1 MGSLAPG
8 RPACQLQRIR
18 MQTAER
24 AALVES
30 HAWIVAQFVAR
41 YQTRG
46 NAADL
51 AEAGLLGLCE
61 AARRYKPAKRVQFAT
76 YAWTWVKGAVL
87 EELRTSHVVPVS
99 KRAALGKTLEPV
111 RLPRFEIV
119 APTENRSQN
128 ANGGGNNGTYRRL
141 VAQGLTVEP
150 ECEEVADLARRR
162 RIARARVAR
171 LPTPDH
177 RRVAF
182 RALQGRSVEQI
193 AEALEMPTGRV
204 QYLLSEAQF
213 HLSNEAA

>member
-1 MGSLAPG
+1 MQ
-8 RPACQLQRIR
+8 PAD
-18 MQTAER
+18 R

-41 YQTRG
+41 YQARG

-87 EELRTSHVVPVS
+87 EELRTSHIVPVS
-99 KRAALGKTLEPV
+99 KRAALGKTQTPV
-111 RLPRFEIV
+111 RLPRFEVV
-119 APTENRSQN
+119 APGEERASGH
-128 ANGGGNNGTYRRL
+128 GGGAGGTAKRL
-141 VAQGLTVEP
+141 KAQGLTVEP
-150 ECEEVADLARRR
+150 DCEQIADLARRR
-162 RIARARVAR
+162 RIARAKIAA
-171 LPTPDH
+171 LPTADH

-213 HLSNEAA
+213 HLSKEAA